1 MPAYGDLYTRFI
13 RCSGLDVHPVKGGS
27 SVDKALPLPEASAG
41 FHCSIWLGL
50 VVCHPCMVWVQGLE
64 FFG

>member
-13 RCSGLDVHPVKGGS
+13 RCSGLDVHSVKGGS
-27 SVDKALPLPEASAG
+27 SVDKALPLPEASTG
-41 FHCSIWLGL
+41 FHCSIWLVRVGWS
-50 VVCHPCMVWVQGLE
+50 PCVVWVQGLG